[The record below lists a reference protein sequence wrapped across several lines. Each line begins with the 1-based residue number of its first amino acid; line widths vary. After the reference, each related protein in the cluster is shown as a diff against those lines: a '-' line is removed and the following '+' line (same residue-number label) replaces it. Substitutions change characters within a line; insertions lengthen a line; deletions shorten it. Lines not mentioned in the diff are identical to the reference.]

1 MEVLEPSPCL
11 HTCTLDGLRRKFN
24 WVIESNQFCW
34 NACINVLSFLS
45 TLRMYLRTYVHT
57 VNAHVHLYVF
67 NLRTIHVL
75 HIPKVCYIVISIA
88 CLRFSQ
94 ILRNM
99 LYRGSEVSV
108 YVRTCTCV
116 FTCTLCVLLLP
127 FAV

>member
-1 MEVLEPSPCL
+1 MYQCFIISFYVTYVPAYVC
-11 HTCTLDGLRRKFN
+11 TC
-24 WVIESNQFCW
+24 V
-34 NACINVLSFLS
+34 
-45 TLRMYLRTYVHT
+45 RTYVHT

-99 LYRGSEVSV
+99 LYRGSEVGV

-116 FTCTLCVLLLP
+116 FTCTLCTVYYHLLFSVIRIQVHLYILYISK
-127 FAV
+127 